1 MNPRK
6 PPQDCASLAEIRL
19 EIDRI
24 DRSVVAA
31 LGERKRYVM
40 AALNFKTSAD
50 AIAAPERVAAMME
63 ARRQWAADE
72 GIDPDVAE
80 KVYRTL
86 VDYFIAE
93 ERAHWSGPSR

>member
-6 PPQDCASLAEIRL
+6 PPQDCASLDEIRA

-24 DRSVVAA
+24 DRGVVAA
-31 LGERKRYVM
+31 LGERKHYVM
-40 AALNFKTSAD
+40 AALKFKTSSA

-63 ARRQWAADE
+63 ARRQWAAEE

-80 KVYRTL
+80 KIYRTL
-86 VDYFIAE
+86 VEYFVAE
-93 ERAHWSGPSR
+93 ERAHWRGPAR